1 MARDVISYV
10 SLDTKPK
17 ESDSLDVLIID
28 TTGARPVKLYR
39 DLTVIKGDFP
49 DVGGEPSK
57 IYRKAAQLFNQGK
70 TTMAESLYRKVKIVG
85 FAAPEDPAGLIDAI
99 ESFRQ
104 NDDAWSVFLTDQ
116 DEREYQEALIA
127 YAAATEPTFAELEVG
142 IEDHRKLYF
151 GQTMDK
157 DFTFDCPRGSVIYVN
172 DLEEEGDAAYLG
184 NVGPFYPVRKT
195 WKFKRPDGVGVADLT
210 EGEKD
215 ALDEQHVNYMTSEY
229 GRVYVKNGV
238 CTDSEFI
245 DTQLGADFIAK
256 RVRDKAYDVLLQ
268 TDDVPYMDEGFSLLG
283 AAVIDALNDATDNRI
298 IARDP
303 ESGKGVFF
311 VVIPT
316 RAQATDDQARNRLM
330 PDIFWEAL
338 IEGAVHRTRVRG
350 VLRASLVQDNAA

>member
-1 MARDVISYV
+1 MGRDVVSYV

-17 ESDSLDVLIID
+17 ESDSLDVLIIATD
-28 TTGARPVKLYR
+28 GARPVKLYR
-39 DLTVIKGDFP
+39 DLDVVQADFP
-49 DVGGEPSK
+49 DAGGKASK

-85 FAAPEDPAGLIDAI
+85 FEAPQAPADLIDAI

-104 NDDAWSVFLTDQ
+104 NDDVWAVFLTDR

-127 YAAATEPTFAELEVG
+127 YAASTEPTLAELEVG

-151 GQTMDK
+151 GQTDDK
-157 DFTFDCPRGSVIYVN
+157 DFTFDCPRGAMFFVN
-172 DLEEEGDAAYLG
+172 NLDEEADAAYLG

-195 WKFKRPDGVGVADLT
+195 WKFKRPDGVTVADLT

-215 ALDEQHVNYMTSEY
+215 ALDEQHVNYMTEEY

-238 CTDSEFI
+238 CTDGEFI

-268 TDDVPYMDEGFSLLG
+268 TDDVPYNDEGFSLLG

-298 IARDP
+298 IARNP
-303 ESGKGVFF
+303 ESGKGVFN
-311 VVIPT
+311 VDIPT

-330 PDIFWEAL
+330 PDIEWEAL

-350 VLRASLVQDNAA
+350 VLRASLVLPDVA